1 MFIGPQINYSTADGL
16 CNLSAVEIEMQ
27 KTVADL
33 LTFLSSNKI
42 SNICNNAQ
50 HSEHS
55 WQQ

>member
-55 WQQ
+55 